1 MAKADHLAE
10 MKSSE
15 NSIAYIRS
23 FGCLYQWQSLTKV

>member
-15 NSIAYIRS
+15 NSIEDISDLLAVCIS
-23 FGCLYQWQSLTKV
+23 GSL